1 MKRWVTLLLL
11 ASLGLTAGCRAPAAG
26 DHSTA
31 AATAAP
37 QATTLPAATEPPP
50 ATPSAAPTPIP
61 SAPPATPPRPA
72 YRSPC
77 ASPPRLAFDVE
88 AAARLP
94 LSISEQSNRA
104 PTLIAA
110 GTSLAQQ
117 LADSL
122 QPGDTLCS
130 LPVSPETQ
138 AVVAQART
146 LLAAGKAR
154 EAQEALRQRLRQL
167 IPVAGAA
174 LLAVAYFPA
183 APVAQGNSPGDWRG
197 AARDILNLAAAA
209 YDAGDDPEPYHQAAN
224 AWVRRHAFLELPGA
238 DLRQSLRIEGEAEL
252 FGLEDLEQAA
262 RQRVEQIGAEMIDA
276 AIEDFDPC
284 HADREAVKQLLNA
297 EATATLVG
305 VSGLEPGE
313 ARYQAVDTHVKQA
326 LAHQWNAYVRDRGLS
341 ADLLEPEPPCQVAG
355 TLDIRVMSICS
366 QRMVP
371 AGQVSFTAVPNTDPV
386 ELTGQGHISYTDKQT
401 IAGELDC
408 SIRIDADVTLSG
420 KLRNDAGVRRVELTL
435 SFTDDG
441 RYTIDIRRSIP
452 PVHQEG
458 IYPFNG
464 YGRNGFVM
472 PWVDGSTHPSFGQT
486 LVQFVLHISEEG

>member
-1 MKRWVTLLLL
+1 MKCWVSLLLL
-11 ASLGLTAGCRAPAAG
+11 ASLGLTAGCRPPAAAERP
-26 DHSTA
+26 TA
-31 AATAAP
+31 AATPAP

-50 ATPSAAPTPIP
+50 STPSAVPTPTP
-61 SAPPATPPRPA
+61 SAPPATRQRPA
-72 YRSPC
+72 YQNPC
-77 ASPPRLAFDVE
+77 ASPSRLAFDVE

-104 PTLIAA
+104 PILVAA
-110 GTSLAQQ
+110 GMSLAQQ

-130 LPVSPETQ
+130 LPVSPATQ

-154 EAQEALRQRLRQL
+154 EAQEALRQRLRQVTA
-167 IPVAGAA
+167 PAGAA

-183 APVAQGNSPGDWRG
+183 APVAQASPSDWRG
-197 AARDILNLAAAA
+197 AARDILDLAAAA
-209 YDAGDDPEPYHQAAN
+209 YDAGDDPEPYHQAAS
-224 AWVRRHAFLELPGA
+224 AWVHHYAFLELPNA

-252 FGLEDLEQAA
+252 LGLDDLEKAA
-262 RQRVEQIGAEMIDA
+262 RKRVDQIATERIDA
-276 AIEDFDPC
+276 AIEDLDPC

-297 EATATLVG
+297 EATAALLG
-305 VSGLEPGE
+305 VPGLEPGE
-313 ARYQAVDTHVKQA
+313 ARYQVVDTLVKQA
-326 LAHQWNAYVRDRGLS
+326 LAHQWNAYVRNRGLS
-341 ADLLEPEPPCQVAG
+341 ADLLEPVPPCKVAG
-355 TLDIRVMSICS
+355 TLDIRVMSVCS
-366 QRMVP
+366 QRMVT
-371 AGQVSFTAVPNTDPV
+371 AGQVTFTAVPDTDPV
-386 ELTGQGHISYTDKQT
+386 ELTGQGHISLTEQQT

-420 KLRNDAGVRRVELTL
+420 KLRNDGGIRRAELTL

-452 PVHQEG
+452 PIHQEG